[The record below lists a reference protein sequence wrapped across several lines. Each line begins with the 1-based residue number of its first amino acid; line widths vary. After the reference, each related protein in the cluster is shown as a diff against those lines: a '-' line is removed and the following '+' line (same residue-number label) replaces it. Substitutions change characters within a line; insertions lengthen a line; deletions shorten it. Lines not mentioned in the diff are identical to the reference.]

1 MKLLVIKYF
10 LLSVF
15 LLSASYSQD
24 IGINNEIKP
33 GIENSFPDK
42 NSGTSLVKETD
53 LRIKNEEIILYR
65 YSLSSVFPQNI
76 SKLENPVNFVSSFR
90 SNIRFG
96 GLWDKYA
103 IVNFTPQMQ
112 IKPFDFIS
120 IYAHHNISYF
130 VPIRGIKEHFK
141 SLAFQSAAVL
151 LVDNSIKFIM
161 PSNSLIKSVV
171 SFAVKNLVI
180 LYMTKSIINKGN
192 EPVLGYGY
200 YYYSV
205 SVRF

>member
-1 MKLLVIKYF
+1 MKQLVTKYF
-10 LLSVF
+10 FLSVF
-15 LLSASYSQD
+15 LLSASYSQVT
-24 IGINNEIKP
+24 GIKDEIKP
-33 GIENSFPDK
+33 GIRKSFPDK
-42 NSGTSLVKETD
+42 NSGISLVKEAD
-53 LRIKNEEIILYR
+53 LKIKNEEIILYR
-65 YSLSSVFPQNI
+65 YSLSSVFPQDI
-76 SKLENPVNFVSSFR
+76 SKLENPVNIVSSFR

-96 GLWDKYA
+96 GFWDKYA

-130 VPIRGIKEHFK
+130 VPIRSIKEHLK
-141 SLAFQSAAVL
+141 SLVFQSAAVI
-151 LVDNSIKFIM
+151 LVDNSIKLIM

-180 LYMTKSIINKGN
+180 FYVTKSIINKGN
-192 EPVLGYGY
+192 EPVLGYRY